1 MPAGLPSKTCEVCG
15 LPFNWRKKWKKNWD
29 EIKYCS
35 ERCRKNKKSIS
46 SGTPKT

>member
-1 MPAGLPSKTCEVCG
+1 MPSGLASKICEVCG

-29 EIKYCS
+29 EVKYCS

-46 SGTPKT
+46 SDLPKT